1 MPASYDRVIQLVS
14 ALSQA
19 DLKRLQQL
27 VNMLVDDGCMPA
39 AGHLEYRFVTRSGKR
54 YGPYKYQRFWRN
66 GKLVDQYLGKASQ
79 EEYDQWLA
87 RRAASASE

>member
-1 MPASYDRVIQLVS
+1 MPTSYDRVVQLVS

-27 VNMLVDDGCMPA
+27 VNMLVEDGCMPA
-39 AGHLEYRFVTRSGKR
+39 AGHLECRFVTRSGKR

-79 EEYDQWLA
+79 EEYDPWLA
-87 RRAASASE
+87 RRAAPASE

>member
-1 MPASYDRVIQLVS
+1 MPSSYDRVVQLVS
-14 ALSQA
+14 TLSQA

-27 VNMLVDDGCMPA
+27 VNMLVEDGCMPA
-39 AGHLEYRFVTRSGKR
+39 TGHLEYRFVTRSGKR

-87 RRAASASE
+87 RHAAPASE